1 MTSTDSTS
9 TGGPARPVA
18 SFDQQVDVETPEQV
32 VLSYTLAGVGA
43 RAAAAIVDFL
53 VVSLIIAAFI
63 FSLSLLA
70 KLGAP
75 GPKPT
80 PEESSTWAVAIFILV
95 IFALE
100 WGYYVLFEALWDGQ
114 TPGKRLLHIRVVQD
128 GGYSVSFGASAVRN
142 IARIIDGQPGFV
154 YGVGVVAVA
163 LNKSGKRLGDM
174 MAGTFVVQERIEHA
188 PVVASAASS
197 TDTAAPAIA
206 SLSASEYELLERF
219 LSRAPSLA
227 PERLALLADRL
238 SVKLA
243 PHMPND
249 PVPVLDRLRALYV
262 REREARSRGLASRG
276 AKGAARERHA
286 MVARSSARWS
296 SFATMLR
303 DAQRRGLRHMSE
315 TEVSDFVAQYR
326 DIATDLA
333 RLKTASKDTQSDA
346 LFYLSRLV
354 AGGHNLLYRQRA
366 VTGRAAVRFVA
377 VNVPREMRRSWG
389 YIAIAALC
397 LFGPM
402 AVTYQAV
409 VSDPLLAESLLPPGM
424 IDRANEGVARAK
436 NGDQTY
442 VEIKSF
448 MRPLAASSIIA
459 NNIQVTYTVFAF
471 GITAGL
477 GTLMMLITNG
487 VSIGA
492 ALGLYQSKGILRQI
506 GGFVLSHSVF
516 ELSAICI
523 AGAGGLLIARALVL
537 PGQYTRRE
545 ALVVYGRRAIRLIT
559 ASTLLLVVAGTI
571 EGLIS
576 PRTDIP
582 ITDKIVIAAVSAF
595 VLLTYFL
602 VGGRGMEATDEEQFA
617 YSEAR
622 ALSSR

>member
-1 MTSTDSTS
+1 MTSTELTS

-32 VLSYTLAGVGA
+32 VLSYTLAGIGA
-43 RAAAAIVDFL
+43 RAAAKIID
-53 VVSLIIAAFI
+53 SLIVTFILVAFI
-63 FSLSLLA
+63 VSLSLLP
-70 KLGAP
+70 KFGTP
-75 GPKPT
+75 GPNPS
-80 PEESSTWAVAIFILV
+80 PEQSSTWAVAIFILV
-95 IFALE
+95 VFAFE

-128 GGYSVSFGASAVRN
+128 GGYSVSFGASAIRN
-142 IARIIDGQPGFV
+142 IARIIDGQPGYV
-154 YGVGVVAVA
+154 YGVGVVAAA

-188 PVVASAASS
+188 PVVASVASS
-197 TDTAAPAIA
+197 TETAVPALA
-206 SLSASEYELLERF
+206 SLSAGEYELLERF

-227 PERLALLADRL
+227 PERLAVLADRL

-249 PVPVLDRLRALYV
+249 ALPMLDRLRALYA
-262 REREARSRGLASRG
+262 REREARSRGLAARG

-286 MVARSSARWS
+286 IVARSSARWS
-296 SFATMLR
+296 SFAALLR

-326 DIATDLA
+326 EIATDLA

-366 VTGRAAVRFVA
+366 VTSGAAVRFVA

-409 VSDPLLAESLLPPGM
+409 VNDPILAEALLPPGM

-436 NGDQTY
+436 RGDRTY

-448 MRPLAASSIIA
+448 MRPVAASSIIA

-471 GITAGL
+471 GITAGV
-477 GTLMMLITNG
+477 GTLYMLTTNG

-492 ALGLYQSKGILRQI
+492 ALGLYQSKGILSQI
-506 GGFVLSHSVF
+506 GEFVLSHSVF

-523 AGAGGLLIARALVL
+523 AGAGGLLIARALLL
-537 PGQYTRRE
+537 PGFDTRRE

-571 EGLIS
+571 EGLVS

-582 ITDKIVIAAVSAF
+582 VTDKIVIASACAF
-595 VLLTYFL
+595 VLLVYFL
-602 VGGRGMEATDEEQFA
+602 LGGRGMDATDEEQFA
-617 YSEAR
+617 YNEAR

>member
-1 MTSTDSTS
+1 MTSTELASTR
-9 TGGPARPVA
+9 GPARSVA
-18 SFDQQVDVETPEQV
+18 SLDQQVDVETPEQV

-43 RAAAAIVDFL
+43 RAAAAIIDF
-53 VVSLIIAAFI
+53 VAISFIIIAFVI
-63 FSLSLLA
+63 SMSLLA
-70 KLGAP
+70 KLGQS

-100 WGYYVLFEALWDGQ
+100 WGYYVVFEALWDGQ

-142 IARIIDGQPGFV
+142 IARIIDGQPGFA
-154 YGVGVVAVA
+154 YGVGVVAAA

-174 MAGTFVVQERIEHA
+174 MAGTFVVQERIEQA
-188 PVVASAASS
+188 PVIAPVTAS
-197 TDTAAPAIA
+197 TQGDAPATA

-227 PERLALLADRL
+227 PERLVLLADRL

-249 PVPVLDRLRALYV
+249 PVPVLDRLRTLYV
-262 REREARSRGLASRG
+262 REREARSRGLAARG

-286 MVARSSARWS
+286 IVARSSARWS
-296 SFATMLR
+296 TFATMLR

-315 TEVSDFVAQYR
+315 SEVSDFVAQYR
-326 DIATDLA
+326 EIATDLA

-354 AGGHNLLYRQRA
+354 AGGHNLLYRQRS
-366 VTGRAAVRFVA
+366 VTSRAAVRFVA

-409 VSDPLLAESLLPPGM
+409 VNDPLLAEALLPPGM
-424 IDRANEGVARAK
+424 IDRANEGAARAK
-436 NGDQTY
+436 NGDRTY
-442 VEIKSF
+442 VEIKAF
-448 MRPLAASSIIA
+448 MRPVAASNIIA
-459 NNIQVTYTVFAF
+459 NNIQVTYTVFVF
-471 GITAGL
+471 GITFGL
-477 GTLMMLITNG
+477 GTLYMLLTNG

-492 ALGLYQSKGILRQI
+492 ALGLYQSKGILSQI
-506 GGFVLSHSVF
+506 GEFVLSHSVF

-523 AGAGGLLIARALVL
+523 AGAGGLLIARALLL
-537 PGQYTRRE
+537 PGWYTRRE

-559 ASTLLLVVAGTI
+559 ASTLLLIVAGTI

-582 ITDKIVIAAVSAF
+582 VTDKIIVAAVSAF
-595 VLLTYFL
+595 VLLLYFL
-602 VGGRGMEATDEEQFA
+602 VGGRGMDATDDEQFA
-617 YSEAR
+617 YSDAR

>member
-1 MTSTDSTS
+1 MTSTDVNSTRTPS
-9 TGGPARPVA
+9 RSAV

-53 VVSLIIAAFI
+53 VISFIIAAFLSAI
-63 FSLSLLA
+63 SLLP
-70 KLGAP
+70 KFGSP
-75 GPKPT
+75 GPKPSA
-80 PEESSTWAVAIFILV
+80 EQSTTWVIAIFILV
-95 IFALE
+95 IFGLE

-128 GGYSVSFGASAVRN
+128 GGYSVSFGASAIRN
-142 IARIIDGQPGFV
+142 IARIIDGQPGLV
-154 YGVGVVAVA
+154 YGVGVIAAA

-188 PVVASAASS
+188 PVIASPS
-197 TDTAAPAIA
+197 THTSAPAIA

-227 PERLALLADRL
+227 PERLVLLADRL

-243 PHMPND
+243 PHMPD
-249 PVPVLDRLRALYV
+249 DALPVLDRLRTLYV
-262 REREARSRGLASRG
+262 RERDARSRGLAARG

-286 MVARSSARWS
+286 IVARSSARWS
-296 SFATMLR
+296 SFAALLR

-315 TEVSDFVAQYR
+315 TEVSEFVAQYR
-326 DIATDLA
+326 EIATDLA
-333 RLKTASKDTQSDA
+333 RLKTASRDTQSDA

-354 AGGHNLLYRQRA
+354 AGGHNLLYRQRS
-366 VTGRAAVRFVA
+366 VTGLAAVRFVA

-389 YIAIAALC
+389 YIAVAALC

-402 AVTYQAV
+402 AVAYQAV
-409 VSDPLLAESLLPPGM
+409 VNDPLLAEALLPPGM
-424 IDRANEGVARAK
+424 IDRASEGAVRAK
-436 NGDQTY
+436 KGDRTY

-471 GITAGL
+471 GITFGL
-477 GTLMMLITNG
+477 GTLFMLVTNG

-492 ALGLYQSKGILRQI
+492 ALGLYQSKGILSQI
-506 GGFVLSHSVF
+506 GEFVLSHSVF

-537 PGQYTRRE
+537 PGTYTRRE
-545 ALVVYGRRAIRLIT
+545 ALVVYGRRAVRLIT
-559 ASTLLLVVAGTI
+559 ASTLLLIVAGTI

-582 ITDKIVIAAVSAF
+582 VADKIVVAAVSAF
-595 VLLTYFL
+595 VLLVYFL
-602 VGGRGMEATDEEQFA
+602 LGGRGMAATGEEQFA

>member
-1 MTSTDSTS
+1 MTSTDLAS

-53 VVSLIIAAFI
+53 VVALIIVAFI

-70 KLGAP
+70 KLGQP

-188 PVVASAASS
+188 PVIASAAPSA
-197 TDTAAPAIA
+197 DTATPVMA

-227 PERLALLADRL
+227 PERLALLSDRL

-243 PHMPND
+243 PHLPND
-249 PVPVLDRLRALYV
+249 AVPMLDRLRTLYA
-262 REREARSRGLASRG
+262 REREARSRGLAARG
-276 AKGAARERHA
+276 AKGAARVRHA

-296 SFATMLR
+296 TFATMLR
-303 DAQRRGLRHMSE
+303 DAQHRGLRHMSE

-326 DIATDLA
+326 EIATDLA

-354 AGGHNLLYRQRA
+354 AGGHNLLYRQRS

-409 VSDPLLAESLLPPGM
+409 VNDPLLAESLLPSEM

-436 NGDQTY
+436 NGDRTY

-448 MRPLAASSIIA
+448 MRPIAASNIIA

-471 GITAGL
+471 GITAGI
-477 GTLMMLITNG
+477 GTLLMLITNG

-492 ALGLYQSKGILRQI
+492 ALGLYQSKGILSQI
-506 GGFVLSHSVF
+506 GEFVLSHSVF

-523 AGAGGLLIARALVL
+523 AGAGGLLIARALLL

-559 ASTLLLVVAGTI
+559 ASTLLLIVAGTI
-571 EGLIS
+571 EGLVS

-595 VLLTYFL
+595 VLLVYFL
-602 VGGRGMEATDEEQFA
+602 LGGRGMDASDEEQFA
-617 YSEAR
+617 YSEDR

>member
-1 MTSTDSTS
+1 MTSTDLASA
-9 TGGPARPVA
+9 GGPARPVA

-53 VVSLIIAAFI
+53 VVTLIIVAFI

-70 KLGAP
+70 KLGRP

-174 MAGTFVVQERIEHA
+174 MAGTFVVQERIERA
-188 PVVASAASS
+188 PVVASAAPSG
-197 TDTAAPAIA
+197 DTATPVMA

-227 PERLALLADRL
+227 PERLALLSDRL

-249 PVPVLDRLRALYV
+249 AVPMLDRLRALYA
-262 REREARSRGLASRG
+262 REREARSRGLAARG

-303 DAQRRGLRHMSE
+303 DAQHRGLRHMSE

-326 DIATDLA
+326 ETATDLA
-333 RLKTASKDTQSDA
+333 RLKTASKDTPSDA

-354 AGGHNLLYRQRA
+354 AGGHNLLYRQRS

-409 VSDPLLAESLLPPGM
+409 VNDPLLAESLLPPGM

-436 NGDQTY
+436 NGDRTY

-448 MRPLAASSIIA
+448 MRPIAASNIIA

-471 GITAGL
+471 GITAGI
-477 GTLMMLITNG
+477 GTLVMLITNG

-492 ALGLYQSKGILRQI
+492 ALGLYQSKGILSQI
-506 GGFVLSHSVF
+506 GEFVLSHSVF

-523 AGAGGLLIARALVL
+523 AGAGGLLIARALLL

-559 ASTLLLVVAGTI
+559 ASTLLLIVAGTI
-571 EGLIS
+571 EGLVS

-595 VLLTYFL
+595 VLLVYFL
-602 VGGRGMEATDEEQFA
+602 LGGRGMDATGEEQFA
-617 YSEAR
+617 YSEDR